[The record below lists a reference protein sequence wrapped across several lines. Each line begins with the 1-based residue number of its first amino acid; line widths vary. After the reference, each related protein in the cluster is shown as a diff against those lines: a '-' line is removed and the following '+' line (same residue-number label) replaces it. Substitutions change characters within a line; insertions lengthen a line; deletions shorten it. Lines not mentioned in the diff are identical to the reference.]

1 MAATCSANYTVIVLL
16 CLQSYLSIQGFLHF
30 VHLTLQSSQ
39 RTTMAVPLRNLSEL
53 ELSDADS
60 KKITLLA
67 EAPDLTKL
75 EFTIKKLVVKRGIW
89 EWYSQPN
96 YGGNPNIVNP
106 NSGPQFCTTSS
117 SSSSVQS
124 VRPLMGQIILYEH
137 SNYGGNSLVLSE
149 SAPDL
154 RAYGWNDKTSS
165 VRVISGKWSLY
176 HDVGYKKISDTYTG
190 TESISAMASANDAI
204 SSVKF
209 IEP

>member
-1 MAATCSANYTVIVLL
+1 MLL

-39 RTTMAVPLRNLSEL
+39 RTVPLRNLSEL

-89 EWYSQPN
+89 ELYSQPN

-165 VRVISGKWSLY
+165 VRVISGKWRLY
-176 HDVGYKKISDTYTG
+176 HNVGYENPSVTYTG
-190 TESISAMASANDAI
+190 TESISAMASASDAI